1 MEAMNGIIV
10 LEEIDKIE
18 SKTGH
23 GNETLNCLVPILD
36 RTRNHEF
43 FDNYLSD
50 IPVPLNNIIFV
61 ATCNDDKGFPK
72 YLLDRLNIIDL
83 PKPDMTKKIN
93 IARNYI
99 LPSALKERNLTHDQ
113 ILIDDDTI
121 KYIIEHYTDEPG
133 VRSLKE
139 RLQSIIQRVNY
150 FVKIGVEKASYVD
163 NQSIK
168 NSINNSSISF
178 PEKFEIPFKIT
189 PKDVDNFLKFQ
200 KPQKE
205 NLTYFM

>member
-1 MEAMNGIIV
+1 M
-10 LEEIDKIE
+10 
-18 SKTGH
+18 
-23 GNETLNCLVPILD
+23 D

-72 YLLDRLNIIDL
+72 YLLDRLNVIDL
-83 PKPDMTKKIN
+83 PKPDLEKKIE
-93 IARNYI
+93 IAKNYI
-99 LPSALKERNLTHDQ
+99 IPSAIKERNLTPDQ
-113 ILIDDDTI
+113 IIFDDATI
-121 KYIIEHYTDEPG
+121 KYVIDHFTDEPG

-150 FVKIGVEKASYVD
+150 FVKIGSDHASVLHSD
-163 NQSIK
+163 KKQNQL
-168 NSINNSSISF
+168 SSISY
-178 PEKFEIPFKIT
+178 PENFELPFAIT
-189 PKDVDNFLKFQ
+189 PSHVDAFLKFQ

-205 NLTYFM
+205 ILTYFM